1 MHPLCLM
8 KSGYVSII
16 GKPNV
21 GKSTLLNRLLDVKLS
36 IVSSKPQTTRHRVL
50 GILTEGDYQC
60 YFLDTPGLIAPQ
72 YELQKVMMDQIKR
85 AVDDADVIVWM
96 IDPWHKRED
105 CINDL
110 TWSITDKSTICCIN
124 KVDLIAKSK
133 ILPIIEMVKQLRI
146 QNIVP
151 VSALT
156 GDGMQELKQLV
167 FGHLPEGPFL
177 YPSEDISD
185 SPERFFVAEIIREQ
199 VFNQFSKE
207 VPYASCVVIDDFK
220 EREKGKD
227 YIRAVIY
234 VERESQKGILI
245 GKGGVAL
252 KKVGADA
259 RKEIEEFL
267 GRPIYLELWVKVR
280 AKWRKDK
287 RFLKE
292 LGY

>member
-1 MHPLCLM
+1 M

-21 GKSTLLNRLLDVKLS
+21 GKSTLLNRLIDVKLS

-60 YFLDTPGLIAPQ
+60 YFLDTPGLISPH

-85 AVDDADVIVWM
+85 AVDDADVILWM
-96 IDPWHKRED
+96 IDPWHTRED
-105 CINDL
+105 ETHALVRSL
-110 TWSITDKSTICCIN
+110 TKKSIICCIN
-124 KVDLIAKSK
+124 KVDLVAKSR
-133 ILPIIEMVKQLRI
+133 ILPIIKAIENMNI
-146 QNIVP
+146 ENIVP

-156 GDGMQELKQLV
+156 GDGVQNLKQVL
-167 FGHLPEGPFL
+167 FAHLPEGPFL
-177 YPSEDISD
+177 YPTEDISD

-207 VPYASCVVIDDFK
+207 VPYASCVVIDEFK
-220 EREKGKD
+220 EREKGKN
-227 YIRAVIY
+227 YIRALIY

-245 GKGGVAL
+245 GKHGAAL

-259 RKEIEEFL
+259 RRQIEEFL
-267 GRPIYLELWVKVR
+267 GRAVYLELWVKVKP
-280 AKWRKDK
+280 KWRKDK
-287 RFLKE
+287 KFLKE
-292 LGY
+292 IGY